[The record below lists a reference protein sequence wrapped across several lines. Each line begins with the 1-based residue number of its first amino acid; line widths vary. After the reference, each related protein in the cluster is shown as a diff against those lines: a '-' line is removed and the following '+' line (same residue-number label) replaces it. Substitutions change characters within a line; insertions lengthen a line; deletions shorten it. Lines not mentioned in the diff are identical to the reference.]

1 MRYFLFL
8 FVATV
13 FISCGNDENKTNDSD
28 ILTDDVEVADEIN
41 DESVDEIADDVT
53 DETIDEDIVSGPV
66 PTDFVLLKT
75 NKGEITIGL
84 FETEVPN
91 TVANFKQYVTD
102 KFYDGLI
109 FHRIVPG
116 FVIQGGGY
124 DKDLAARETREKIDF
139 EGNSLIK
146 HVKYIISMARS
157 TSINS
162 ATSQFFIMLDTFPHL
177 DYTSDED
184 FMDEEKFPCT
194 AFGIVTEGLEIVD
207 EIAEVETETV
217 GMFEGV
223 PIEPVII
230 ESATLIN

>member
-124 DKDLAARETREKIDF
+124 DKDLAARETRESIDF
-139 EGNSLIK
+139 EGSPLIK
-146 HVKYIISMARS
+146 HVKYVVSMARS
-157 TSINS
+157 KSIHS

-184 FMDEEKFPCT
+184 FMDKEKFPCT
-194 AFGIVTEGLEIVD
+194 AFGIVTDGFEIVD
-207 EIAEVETETV
+207 EIAEVETETQ

-230 ESATLIN
+230 ESAELVN

>member
-124 DKDLAARETREKIDF
+124 DIDLVARETRDKIDF
-139 EGNSLIK
+139 EGSPLIK
-146 HVKYIISMARS
+146 HVKYVVSMARS
-157 TSINS
+157 TSIHS

-184 FMDEEKFPCT
+184 FMDKENFPCT
-194 AFGIVTEGLEIVD
+194 AFGIVTDGFEIVD
-207 EIAEVETETV
+207 EIAEVETETQ

-223 PIEPVII
+223 PVEPVII
-230 ESATLIN
+230 ESAELVN